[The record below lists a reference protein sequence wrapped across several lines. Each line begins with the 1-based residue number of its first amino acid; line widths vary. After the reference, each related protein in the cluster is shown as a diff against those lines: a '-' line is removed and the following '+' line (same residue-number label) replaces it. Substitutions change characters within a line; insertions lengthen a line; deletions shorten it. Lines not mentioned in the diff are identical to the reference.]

1 MRLFTRMELSSPP
14 CTISTKVFLSFSAK
28 LSPLCWRFVGT
39 GTYKGY
45 MAINS
50 KGEKGCESPI
60 CLWVTRWLLIF
71 FGSCDAE
78 WVVSSLC
85 RSIWYPPFAR
95 SYWFYLIGELR
106 RECMPSECD
115 MSGLWRVRRGRCTG
129 TVDLLICN
137 SRNEDLI
144 MKTRQT
150 SGNYRLLKLSK
161 VQSCSDLCNWID
173 T

>member
-14 CTISTKVFLSFSAK
+14 CMISTKVLLSFSAK

-60 CLWVTRWLLIF
+60 CLSATRWLLIF
-71 FGSCDAE
+71 IGSCAE
-78 WVVSSLC
+78 AWVVSSF
-85 RSIWYPPFAR
+85 RWSIWDPPFAR
-95 SYWFYLIGELR
+95 LDCFYLTDEHR
-106 RECMPSECD
+106 RECMLSELD
-115 MSGLWRVRRGRCTG
+115 MSGIRLRWGRCTG

-144 MKTRQT
+144 MKNEADIVQL
-150 SGNYRLLKLSK
+150 RLLKLSK
-161 VQSCSDLCNWID
+161 V
-173 T
+173 